1 MLARSPQT
9 PASAYKTIGEVAAL
23 LDLPQHVLKFWEAR
37 FEQVR
42 PLRKGK
48 ANQGNRRYRPE
59 DIALLNGIRFLLHAE
74 GYSIRGVQ
82 KILREQGVQAVVD
95 SVQAT
100 NSGNSRIS

>member
-1 MLARSPQT
+1 MLARTPQP
-9 PASAYKTIGEVAAL
+9 PASAYKTIGEVALL

-37 FEQVR
+37 FEEVK

-59 DIALLNGIRFLLHAE
+59 DIELLNGIRYLLHAE

-82 KILREQGVQAVVD
+82 RILRERGAQAVRDAVP
-95 SVQAT
+95 V
-100 NSGNSRIS
+100 N